1 MSTPTPT
8 DHAAESGSESKRDRQ
23 KHRRADRLA
32 AEAAAERKAAT
43 QRRIGLLVAALVAV
57 LAVGGIGYSLVTGLP
72 DPTLGVDPA
81 TVEGDPLP
89 PATTADGPAD
99 PVVGSTA
106 PDVTGSTV
114 DGEVVRIGATGTP
127 QAVVFMA
134 HWCPHCQEEAP
145 LIDDWVDG
153 GLLADG
159 VDLVAVSTL
168 QDPARPNWPPTDWL
182 EREGFPGQ
190 VLIDPDDAVATAW
203 GLQGTPMWTFV
214 DAEGTVVA
222 RYAGQITPEQFA
234 EATQLAAGQAG

>member
-1 MSTPTPT
+1 MSTQAP
-8 DHAAESGSESKRDRQ
+8 AGESKRDRQ

-32 AEAAAERKAAT
+32 AEAAARRKAAT
-43 QRRIGLLVAALVAV
+43 QRRIGLVVAAVVAV

-72 DPTLGVDPA
+72 DATLGVEPA
-81 TVEGDPLP
+81 SLDGDPLP
-89 PATTADGPAD
+89 LATTADGPGD
-99 PVVGSTA
+99 PAVGSTA

-114 DGEVVRIGATGTP
+114 DGEVVSIGATGTP

-134 HWCPHCQEEAP
+134 HWCPHCQDEAP
-145 LIDDWVDG
+145 LIADWVDQG
-153 GLLADG
+153 
-159 VDLVAVSTL
+159 AVSTL

-190 VLIDPDDAVATAW
+190 VLIDPDDSVATSW

-222 RYAGQITPEQFA
+222 RYAGQITPEQFQ
-234 EATQLAAGQAG
+234 EATQLAAG